1 MDNRTTPIPIEIAA
15 GRLYQE
21 VIGSAPNSIIPLDKD
36 TVLVETGEFGRCDR
50 YPSGYR
56 EVIMDRRTREWRVA
70 PLHERGKIADALA
83 TAAEM
88 RARRRPAVQAL

>member
-1 MDNRTTPIPIEIAA
+1 MDNRTTPIEIAA

-21 VIGSAPNSIIPLDKD
+21 VIGSVPNSIIALDKD
-36 TVLVETGEFGRCDR
+36 TVLVETGEFGSYER
-50 YPSGYR
+50 YPCGYR

-70 PLHERGKIADALA
+70 ALQERGEIADALA

-88 RARRRPAVQAL
+88 RARRRPALQAL

>member
-1 MDNRTTPIPIEIAA
+1 MDNRTTPIEIAA

-21 VIGSAPNSIIPLDKD
+21 VIGSAPNSIILLDKD
-36 TVLVETGEFGRCDR
+36 TVLVETGEAGSSER

-56 EVIMDRRTREWRVA
+56 EIIMDRRTREWRVA